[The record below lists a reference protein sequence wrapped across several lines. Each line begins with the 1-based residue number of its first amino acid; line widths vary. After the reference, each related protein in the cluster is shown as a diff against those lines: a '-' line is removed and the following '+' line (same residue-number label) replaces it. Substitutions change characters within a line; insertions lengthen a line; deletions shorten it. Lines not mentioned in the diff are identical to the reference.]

1 MTKANSDPIFK
12 SEKLT
17 AQFEKRDKLKANSA
31 QCLAEKWRL
40 TKLSS
45 PQVHDVTVIR
55 VVDDGPPSKTAHIGF
70 KNSPRK
76 PGVISTGVN
85 EQNEAALKEGILKL
99 TLAGETLP
107 ETTSVK
113 EQLEK
118 LDRQYA
124 AYEDA
129 IEFVNSEI
137 ETEKTAIAIQYSK
150 QQKTKHDEIMRR
162 LFKTLVDVHEVHS
175 EWYSLKRH
183 LIDTG
188 VKLRGLCLTSPE
200 EFLDTPLNKWSKVG
214 DFFREGQRQGYIKE
228 IPVEYR
234 T

>member
-17 AQFEKRDKLKANSA
+17 AKFEKLDKLKTNSA
-31 QCLAEKWRL
+31 QCRAEKWRL
-40 TKLSS
+40 TKLLS
-45 PQVHDVTVIR
+45 PQVHDATVTR
-55 VVDDGPPSKTAHIGF
+55 FTDAEPPKFAYIGI
-70 KNSPRK
+70 KVAPQQ
-76 PGVISTGVN
+76 GVIFTGVN
-85 EQNEAALKEGILKL
+85 EQDEVARKEDILKR

-113 EQLEK
+113 EQIEK

-129 IEFVNSEI
+129 IEFVTREI
-137 ETEKTAIAIQYSK
+137 ENEKAALAIQYSK
-150 QQKTKHDEIMRR
+150 QQKPKHDEIMCR
-162 LFKTLVDVHEVHS
+162 LYKTLVAVHEVHS

-183 LIDTG
+183 LIDTE

-234 T
+234 I